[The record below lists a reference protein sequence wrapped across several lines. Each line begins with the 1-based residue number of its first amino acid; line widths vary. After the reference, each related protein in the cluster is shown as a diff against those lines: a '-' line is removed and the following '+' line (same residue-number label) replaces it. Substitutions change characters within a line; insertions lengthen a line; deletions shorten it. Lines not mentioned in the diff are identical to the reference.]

1 MQNEYLFELGGE
13 NTKLAKYEAKEV
25 LKGEGYKPE
34 TNFEG
39 EFFVTFTLSKKLENY
54 VIERLGMTKRVS
66 KVILK
71 STKKSMTDALK
82 EVKEIDIGKSSFAIR
97 GIGKNVTEQKKN
109 SILIGEMISNKN
121 KTELKNPDVKILF
134 YTGSKIIISIFKTK
148 TQTAYKK
155 CLEHH
160 VKYRPY
166 FSPIS
171 IHPRIAR
178 SMVNLSKCLP
188 KSRIVD
194 PFCGTGGIL
203 IEAADMKMEAIGID
217 ISDRMVENSI
227 GNLKHFGFKG
237 KIKEGDVGILK
248 EEKYEGIVT
257 DPPYGISS
265 SSNKENIESLLERTL
280 QIFSDCLKS
289 DQRAVIAVSNP
300 KLIQSKDFKVIYQFE
315 CYIHKSLTRHII
327 VLEKTSN

>member
-13 NTKLAKYEAKEV
+13 NTLLAKSEALEV
-25 LKGEGYKPE
+25 LKAEGYKPE
-34 TNFEG
+34 ISFEN
-39 EFFVTFTLSKKLENY
+39 EFFVIFKISKKLANY
-54 VIERLGMTKRVS
+54 VIGRLGMTKRISRVM
-66 KVILK
+66 LK
-71 STKKSMTDALK
+71 SNEKSMADALK
-82 EVKEIDIGKSSFAIR
+82 EIKRIDIGNSSFAIR
-97 GIGKNVTEQKKN
+97 GIGKIVTEQKKN
-109 SILIGEMISNKN
+109 AILIGEMISRTN

-134 YTGSKIIISIFKTK
+134 YTGSKIIISLFHTEI
-148 TQTAYKK
+148 QTAYKK
-155 CLEHH
+155 CLAHH

-188 KSRIVD
+188 KNKVVD

-203 IEAADMKMEAIGID
+203 IEAADMKMEVIGID
-217 ISDRMVENSI
+217 ISSKMVENSI

-237 KIKEGDVGILK
+237 NISEGDVGILK
-248 EEKYEGIVT
+248 EEEYDGIVT

-265 SSNKENIESLLERTL
+265 SSNKENIKNLLERTI

-289 DQRAVIAVSNP
+289 GQRAVIAVSNP
-300 KLIQSKDFKVIYQFE
+300 KLIQSKDFKIIYQFE
-315 CYIHKSLTRHII
+315 WYIHKSLTRYIL
-327 VLEKTSN
+327 VLQKTSN